1 MENMQKPNVLSH
13 YDASVWSFYS
23 APARKPPPSR
33 TMQGRLERLGHLR
46 FFRKWSVKS
55 RKLVWVLSPSYMA
68 GGKVL

>member
-13 YDASVWSFYS
+13 YDASEWSFYS

-55 RKLVWVLSPSYMA
+55 RKLVWV
-68 GGKVL
+68 